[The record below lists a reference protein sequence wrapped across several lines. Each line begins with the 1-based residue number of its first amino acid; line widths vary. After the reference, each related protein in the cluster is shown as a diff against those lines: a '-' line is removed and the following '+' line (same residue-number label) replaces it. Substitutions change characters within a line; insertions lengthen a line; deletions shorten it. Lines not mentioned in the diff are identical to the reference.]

1 MATKVPSYT
10 FSGTSS
16 AEVRD
21 GYWYIYLK
29 STGTLRMTYAKQNVD
44 VLAVGGGGKGGSGWY
59 DCHYGAAG
67 GGAGYHKEKSGQSLA
82 AGTDYSITVGKGA
95 TGYSGDY
102 GGTGGTTTAFGLSAA
117 GGTGGKHG
125 ADDDGY
131 AIRGH
136 HQYSSSS

>member
-29 STGTLRMTYAKQNVD
+29 STGTLRLTYAKKDVA
-44 VLAVGGGGKGGSGWY
+44 VLAVGGGGKGGFGWY
-59 DCHYGAAG
+59 DSAYGAGG

-95 TGYSGDY
+95 KGYSGDY
-102 GGTGGTTTAFGLSAA
+102 GGTGGTTAA
-117 GGTGGKHG
+117 L
-125 ADDDGY
+125 A
-131 AIRGH
+131 
-136 HQYSSSS
+136 